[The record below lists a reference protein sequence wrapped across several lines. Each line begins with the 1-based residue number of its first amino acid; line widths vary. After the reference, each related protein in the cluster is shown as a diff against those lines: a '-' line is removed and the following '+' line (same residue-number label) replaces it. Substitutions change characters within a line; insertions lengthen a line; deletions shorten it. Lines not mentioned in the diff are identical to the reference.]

1 MASNTSDSE
10 LRTEI
15 LERFAEV
22 SDQIPVCL
30 ILVNTAGNIIACNLS
45 AARFLQR
52 EKSQLIGK
60 DLTDISDISEQSLAS
75 TIKYSISSRNPVN
88 LSFNF
93 LSPLGEQLSGIIYG
107 SRYQTAKLSNTANLL
122 IKIDE
127 SKKLIK
133 PFLALKNQL
142 EETKNLVQQLR
153 YNKKQLEAA
162 NEELEDFS
170 SQMGAIFDASVSGIV
185 VINEKG
191 IVQKISPSTEKIL
204 GWSQDEIVGKNVSL
218 LMGSDISAKHDS
230 YLNNYLETGK
240 TYIIG
245 SGREVIAMHKNGKAI
260 NIFLTVGHVKLHNN
274 KSLFV
279 GFIRDLTDI
288 KHAESNLHINQLMLQ
303 AVIDATNDGVWDLHI
318 KTGITEFSS
327 NIYEL
332 TGYAKEEVVPD
343 GIFFRKIV
351 HPEDWERVV
360 SARNDYLHG
369 IREYREVE
377 YRLLSKSGDI
387 HWISE
392 GGRVIDWDKEGQPSR
407 MVGAFSLISN
417 RKKMEKEL
425 LLLTKK
431 AQESSV
437 AKGQFVAN
445 MSHEIRTPL
454 NSILTTLELM
464 NITDLSTKQS
474 RYVDLAYNS
483 SKYLLSLL
491 NNVLDYSKIQ
501 ANMLELELKP
511 FSLVELAKNIT
522 SQLMP
527 SAVKKGLLFNFVIND
542 DCPQYLIGDKVRIS
556 QILINLGSNAIK
568 FTDQGKVT
576 IHVSVD
582 DMQHD
587 LLAKGSVNLRFDVK
601 DTGIGIS
608 DNKQTDIFKQ
618 FAQADAS
625 TTRLYG
631 GSGLGLSIVDS
642 LVRLMGNCVN
652 LDSAPGIGSHFWFV
666 LSLEKASAED
676 FETYAG
682 QPALRTQKAKLLQGG
697 LSGIRI
703 LSVEDNEINQIVI
716 EEILKVLGAELD
728 IVSDGEE
735 AIRQLIEK
743 QQTYDLILMD
753 LQMPNMDG
761 IECTRLLRNRY
772 GYSQTP
778 IVAMSAN
785 VQPSDKDLCFNV
797 GMNDFLSKPISI
809 NDLQQTVMKFCEKK
823 IHNAANPEI
832 SDLQVEYE
840 NKLSHNGFD
849 MEGALERLGDNEEI
863 YNRLAERYLQDIE
876 QHKNK
881 LDSLFD
887 DLSEKSI
894 SEIRKTLHL
903 LQGSAL
909 TLGAVDLADNIR
921 QVQSKIKNNQ
931 LDNKDELLHGLNQQ
945 FSKTEKYLRH
955 LSSS

>member
-1 MASNTSDSE
+1 
-10 LRTEI
+10 
-15 LERFAEV
+15 
-22 SDQIPVCL
+22 
-30 ILVNTAGNIIACNLS
+30 
-45 AARFLQR
+45 
-52 EKSQLIGK
+52 
-60 DLTDISDISEQSLAS
+60 
-75 TIKYSISSRNPVN
+75 
-88 LSFNF
+88 
-93 LSPLGEQLSGIIYG
+93 
-107 SRYQTAKLSNTANLL
+107 
-122 IKIDE
+122 
-127 SKKLIK
+127 
-133 PFLALKNQL
+133 
-142 EETKNLVQQLR
+142 
-153 YNKKQLEAA
+153 
-162 NEELEDFS
+162 
-170 SQMGAIFDASVSGIV
+170 
-185 VINEKG
+185 
-191 IVQKISPSTEKIL
+191 
-204 GWSQDEIVGKNVSL
+204 
-218 LMGSDISAKHDS
+218 
-230 YLNNYLETGK
+230 
-240 TYIIG
+240 
-245 SGREVIAMHKNGKAI
+245 
-260 NIFLTVGHVKLHNN
+260 
-274 KSLFV
+274 
-279 GFIRDLTDI
+279 
-288 KHAESNLHINQLMLQ
+288 
-303 AVIDATNDGVWDLHI
+303 
-318 KTGITEFSS
+318 
-327 NIYEL
+327 
-332 TGYAKEEVVPD
+332 
-343 GIFFRKIV
+343 
-351 HPEDWERVV
+351 
-360 SARNDYLHG
+360 
-369 IREYREVE
+369 
-377 YRLLSKSGDI
+377 
-387 HWISE
+387 
-392 GGRVIDWDKEGQPSR
+392 
-407 MVGAFSLISN
+407 
-417 RKKMEKEL
+417 
-425 LLLTKK
+425 
-431 AQESSV
+431 
-437 AKGQFVAN
+437 
-445 MSHEIRTPL
+445 
-454 NSILTTLELM
+454 
-464 NITDLSTKQS
+464 
-474 RYVDLAYNS
+474 
-483 SKYLLSLL
+483 
-491 NNVLDYSKIQ
+491 SKIQ

-511 FSLVELAKNIT
+511 FSLFELAKNIT

-631 GSGLGLSIVDS
+631 GSGLGLTIVDS
-642 LVRLMGNCVN
+642 LVRLMGTCVN

-666 LSLEKASAED
+666 LSLENASAED

-797 GMNDFLSKPISI
+797 GMNDFLSKP
-809 NDLQQTVMKFCEKK
+809 
-823 IHNAANPEI
+823 
-832 SDLQVEYE
+832 
-840 NKLSHNGFD
+840 
-849 MEGALERLGDNEEI
+849 RLGDNEEI